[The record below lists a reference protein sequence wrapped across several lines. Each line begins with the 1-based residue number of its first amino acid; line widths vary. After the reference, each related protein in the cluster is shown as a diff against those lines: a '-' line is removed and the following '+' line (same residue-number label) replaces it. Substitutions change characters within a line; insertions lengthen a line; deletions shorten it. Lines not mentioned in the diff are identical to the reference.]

1 MLTIETFKNYWDVQF
16 PDVRLRRSHFV
27 LAVSGGVDSIVLA
40 HIMHSLKAKCTIAH
54 VNFQL
59 RGAESVRDENFVR
72 EFAAQYNM
80 PIQVHTCETAKYAE
94 TYKMGIQQAAREIR
108 YAWFGALMQEIT
120 NKENETGLSES
131 NSLSNKQP
139 SPKPVVLLTAHHA
152 DDNVETVLMQL
163 FRGTGIH
170 GLTGIP
176 ARRTDVLN
184 MARPLLAFS
193 KAEIIAYAAAN
204 DLSNVEDSSNEKNDY
219 TRNLIRNKLLPQ
231 IAEVYPNVSENIT
244 DTSNRLKEAEQIVN
258 ETVALFWKKG
268 FKIKKGIQS
277 IPIAYWN
284 KVKGNATYTWGLV
297 KNYGFKPQQIEEI
310 YKILDANKGAFI
322 ASATHRFIK
331 WEDQIQIVSNSSTKE
346 YLTINETMIGQS
358 IQTQHGTLNVEFV
371 DNPMV
376 ANESNTFEIDKDPKF
391 AYLDA
396 DKLEWPLLFRT
407 WESSDYFYPLGLG
420 KKKKLNAFLGNL
432 KLSPSV
438 KSNQA
443 VLCASDRIVWVVGVR
458 IDDRMKIKASTQRII
473 KFTFQNTF

>member
-1 MLTIETFKNYWDVQF
+1 MLTIETFKNYWDAQF

-40 HIMHSLKAKCTIAH
+40 HLMHSLKAKCTIAH

-72 EFAAQYNM
+72 EFAAKFDL
-80 PIQVHTCETAKYAE
+80 PIQVHTCETVKYAE

-108 YAWFGALMQEIT
+108 YAWFGALMQEILIQEQDYT
-120 NKENETGLSES
+120 KSALGAKL
-131 NSLSNKQP
+131 
-139 SPKPVVLLTAHHA
+139 KPVVLLTAHHA

-193 KAEIIAYAAAN
+193 KADIIAYAAAN
-204 DLSNVEDSSNEKNDY
+204 NLSYVEDSSNEKNDY
-219 TRNLIRNKLLPQ
+219 TRNLIRNQVLPQ
-231 IAEVYPNVSENIT
+231 IAEVYPNVSDNIT
-244 DTSNRLKEAEQIVN
+244 DTANRLKEAEQIVN
-258 ETVALFWKKG
+258 DTVALFWKKG

-331 WEDQIQIVSNSSTKE
+331 WEDQIQIVSNTSTKE
-346 YLTINETMIGQS
+346 YLTIDASMVGST
-358 IQTQHGTLNVEFV
+358 IQTQHGTLH
-371 DNPMV
+371 
-376 ANESNTFEIDKDPKF
+376 FEWIDHSVSENGSIEINLDKDPRH

-407 WESSDYFYPLGLG
+407 WEPTDYFYPLGLG

-438 KSNQA
+438 KSKQA
-443 VLCASDRIVWVVGVR
+443 VLCAGDKIVWVVGVR
-458 IDDRMKIKASTQRII
+458 IDDRVKIKPSTQKIVKI
-473 KFTFQNTF
+473 TWQESF